1 MHLPGHW
8 ERLSFIPQ
16 WGGGLVGYV
25 VGPKIS
31 RCRTVD
37 TSSKSTGEVSSAS
50 RYAVGTY
57 VPTRLGLVYNQHES
71 KL

>member
-50 RYAVGTY
+50 RYAVGT
-57 VPTRLGLVYNQHES
+57 
-71 KL
+71 